1 MGRLSIEVEAMTTKE
16 AIKQLES
23 LRAHC
28 MSMIVDDSFYDKI
41 WEKDCEA
48 LEMAIKALRGK
59 EQEGHHDE

>member
-1 MGRLSIEVEAMTTKE
+1 MTNFE

-48 LEMAIKALRGK
+48 LKIAINALRGK
-59 EQEGHHDE
+59 EQEGHHEK

>member
-1 MGRLSIEVEAMTTKE
+1 MEVEAMTTKE

-28 MSMIVDDSFYDKI
+28 MSMIVDDDFYDEI

-48 LEMAIKALRGK
+48 LKIAIKALHGK
-59 EQEGHHDE
+59 EKEQHHDE

>member
-1 MGRLSIEVEAMTTKE
+1 MTNFE

-28 MSMIVDDSFYDKI
+28 MSMIVDDSYYDRI

-48 LEMAIKALRGK
+48 LKMAIKALRGK